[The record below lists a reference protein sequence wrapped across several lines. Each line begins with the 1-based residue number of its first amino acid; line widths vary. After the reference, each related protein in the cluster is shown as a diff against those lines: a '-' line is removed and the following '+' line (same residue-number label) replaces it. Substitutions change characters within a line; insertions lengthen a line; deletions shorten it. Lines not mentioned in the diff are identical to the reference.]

1 VSAAELFPRRG
12 ERLIYVVQQG
22 DCVASIAAKHR
33 FEWETLWNLPENT
46 DLKDARNDPYVLYP
60 GDKVFIPDLRFEE
73 IPCHTD
79 RRHYFVKKNKR
90 EQLRIVLTDEDDKPI
105 VGESYVLEIDG
116 QTRLEGQTDSSGAIK
131 ETIPP
136 DAVRGRLVVG
146 DGDAQREY
154 FIGLGRID
162 PVEKLSGAQGRLLNL
177 GYYEGVVD
185 GKPGP
190 LTTTALLLFQ
200 EKYDLPATG
209 ENDEATQAKLKE
221 LFAS

>member
-1 VSAAELFPRRG
+1 M
-12 ERLIYVVQQG
+12 
-22 DCVASIAAKHR
+22 ASIAAKHR
-33 FEWETLWNLPENT
+33 FQWETLWNLPENA
-46 DLKDARNDPYVLYP
+46 DLKYARNDPYVLYP
-60 GDKVFIPDLRFEE
+60 GDKVFIPDIRFEE
-73 IPCHTD
+73 IACQTD
-79 RRHYFVKKNKR
+79 KRYCFVKKNKR

-105 VGESYVLEIDG
+105 SSESYVLEIDG

-131 ETIPP
+131 GTIPP
-136 DAVRGRLVVG
+136 DAVKGRLLVG
-146 DGDAQREY
+146 KGDAQCEY

-185 GKPGP
+185 GIRGP

-200 EKYDLPATG
+200 EKYNLPPTG
-209 ENDEATQAKLKE
+209 KNDEATQAKLKE

>member
-1 VSAAELFPRRG
+1 M
-12 ERLIYVVQQG
+12 
-22 DCVASIAAKHR
+22 ASIAAKHR
-33 FEWETLWNLPENT
+33 FEWETLWNLPENG
-46 DLKDARNDPYVLYP
+46 DLKIARNDPYVLFP
-60 GDKVFIPDLRFEE
+60 GDKVFIPNIRVQN
-73 IPCHTD
+73 IACPTD
-79 RRHYFVKKNKR
+79 ERHHFVKKSKR

-105 VGESYVLEIDG
+105 TGESYVLEIDG
-116 QTRLEGQTDSSGAIK
+116 QTRLEGQTDSSGAIQ

-136 DAVRGRLVVG
+136 DAVKGRLLVG
-146 DGDAQREY
+146 EGDAQCEY

-190 LTTTALLLFQ
+190 LTTSALLRFQ
-200 EKYDLPATG
+200 EKYDLTPTG
-209 ENDEATQAKLKE
+209 KNDDVTQAKLKE

>member
-1 VSAAELFPRRG
+1 MT
-12 ERLIYVVQQG
+12 YVVQQG
-22 DCVASIAAKHR
+22 DCMASIAAKHR
-33 FEWETLWNLPENT
+33 FEWETLWNLPENAE
-46 DLKDARNDPYVLYP
+46 LKQARKDPYVLYP
-60 GDKVFIPDLRFEE
+60 GDKVFIPDIRVKE
-73 IPCHTD
+73 IGCQTEK
-79 RRHYFVKKNKR
+79 RHYFVKKSDK

-105 VGESYVLEIDG
+105 AGESYVLEIDG
-116 QTRLEGQTDSSGAIK
+116 QTKLSGQTDSSGAIK

-136 DAVRGRLVVG
+136 DAVKGRLLVG
-146 DGDAQREY
+146 EGDAQREY

-185 GKPGP
+185 GIPGP

-200 EKYDLPATG
+200 EKYNLPPTG
-209 ENDEATQAKLKE
+209 KNDEATQAKLKE